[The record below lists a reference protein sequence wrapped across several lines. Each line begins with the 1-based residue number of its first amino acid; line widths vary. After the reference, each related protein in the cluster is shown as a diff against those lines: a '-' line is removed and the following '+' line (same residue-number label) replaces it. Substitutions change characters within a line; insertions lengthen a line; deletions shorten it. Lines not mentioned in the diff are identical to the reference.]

1 MARKKIYKY
10 VMKQTELTH
19 YGYRKSVR
27 RLFSGVLCLIAF
39 TFHLLIVFGQSS
51 PAQAYEV
58 SSADQLVA
66 VKSLCESDLCSLS
79 ATNSETWQ
87 EHKAH
92 IGLQT
97 CEQDKLSP
105 NVVWIVSPSSTLPNA
120 VHASIILPTAI
131 DQINGSSSIR
141 LVSRGPPSFT

>member
-1 MARKKIYKY
+1 
-10 VMKQTELTH
+10 MKQTELTH

-58 SSADQLVA
+58 SRADQLGA
-66 VKSLCESDLCSLS
+66 IESLCESDLCSLS
-79 ATNSETWQ
+79 ALDSETWP

-105 NVVWIVSPSSTLPNA
+105 NVVWIVSPSSTPTTLPVQPKEGA
-120 VHASIILPTAI
+120 AASRIIPARNMKNCRFI
-131 DQINGSSSIR
+131 VQIIFDM
-141 LVSRGPPSFT
+141 PSAGQRKNM